1 MVGEGRRKGGSYAVY
16 EEGVPVNGCFL
27 SPLSLRYRHG
37 VRGRMKAVILEL
49 LNEYHRVEEVFQGG
63 SCDLM

>member
-1 MVGEGRRKGGSYAVY
+1 MQHRLYNKSVSVHNIMHVLRL
-16 EEGVPVNGCFL
+16 L
-27 SPLSLRYRHG
+27 SPSLRYRHG

-63 SCDLM
+63 SCDIM

>member
-1 MVGEGRRKGGSYAVY
+1 MQVILQV
-16 EEGVPVNGCFL
+16 CLMFF
-27 SPLSLRYRHG
+27 LSLRYRHG

-63 SCDLM
+63 SCDIM

>member
-16 EEGVPVNGCFL
+16 EEGVPVYGCS